1 MTSPS
6 EPIPIPELD
15 SLQLVLATHNV
26 FLISLNQ
33 FLPGNVFNAIPG
45 TWTAHIGQCYK
56 KGRPPPSYAYAS
68 GNGPTPSAAIRDAL
82 DAYRDR
88 IARNRNR
95 APAPKPASLF
105 DINLNDLDI

>member
-56 KGRPPPSYAYAS
+56 KGRPPPWYAY
-68 GNGPTPSAAIRDAL
+68 GCGRGPTPSAAIRDAIDEYL
-82 DAYRDR
+82 DRV
-88 IARNRNR
+88 ARNRN
-95 APAPKPASLF
+95 KPAVPVSPSLF